1 MSSNPPGTAMD
12 RLSQSP
18 IPRYIQLATMFRR
31 RIETGQ
37 WKVGE
42 QIPTV
47 DVLAAET
54 GVARAT
60 LRQALGML
68 EQEQMIERLR
78 AKGTF
83 VRRRPRDQMW
93 LTMETNFAGLL
104 RAREGATIAILS
116 DQSGQ
121 MPVRFP
127 HSIGTPAA
135 SYRRLRRLHSRDG
148 AAFLLADVYVDERL
162 MDRVTENDIKTKTAL
177 KLVAD
182 LPGMEITDAQQT
194 LTIGSADIET
204 AERLQLPL
212 NAPVAYVQRSAVDRD
227 GFVVLVADGIY
238 RGDLV
243 RLDMKLR

>member
-1 MSSNPPGTAMD
+1 MD
-12 RLSQSP
+12 SLSQSP

-47 DVLAAET
+47 DALAAET

-68 EQEQMIERLR
+68 EKEEMIERLR

-104 RAREGATIAILS
+104 RAREGATIRILA
-116 DQSGQ
+116 DRSGET
-121 MPVRFP
+121 PVNFP

-135 SYRRLRRLHSRDG
+135 RYRHLRRLHSRDG
-148 AAFLLADVYVDERL
+148 QAFLLADVYIDERL
-162 MDRVTENDIKTKTAL
+162 MDRITEEDIRAKTAL

-182 LPGMEITDAQQT
+182 LPGVEITDAQQT
-194 LTIGSADIET
+194 LTIGSADIEA
-204 AERLQLPL
+204 AEHLRLPL
-212 NAPVAYVQRSAVDRD
+212 NAPVALVQRTAVDRE
-227 GFVVLVADGIY
+227 GFIILVADGIY

>member
-1 MSSNPPGTAMD
+1 MNT
-12 RLSQSP
+12 LNQSP

-31 RIETGQ
+31 KIETGQ
-37 WKVGE
+37 WKSGE

-47 DVLAAET
+47 DTLAAET

-60 LRQALGML
+60 LRQALGIL

-83 VRRRPRDQMW
+83 VRWQPKDQMW

-104 RAREGATIAILS
+104 RARDGATIEVLS
-116 DQSGQ
+116 DSAEQ
-121 MPVRFP
+121 MPARFP
-127 HSIGTPAA
+127 HAIGEPAA
-135 SYRRLRRLHSRDG
+135 GYRQLRRRHSRDG
-148 AAFLLADVYVDERL
+148 EAFLLAEVFIDERL
-162 MDRVTENDIKTKTAL
+162 RGRISEEDIRSKTAL

-182 LPGMEITDAQQT
+182 VPGIEITDARQT
-194 LTIGSADIET
+194 LTIGGADIET
-204 AERLQLPL
+204 ARQLGLPL
-212 NAPVAYVQRSAVDRD
+212 NAPVAFVSRTAVDRD